1 MEDKVIE
8 RKFEDG
14 ALEDVNRAL
23 FRAADITQTA
33 DELTDEKAKIKLLEG
48 VNIILAD
55 CIEALK
61 ERMKKGVLVDN
72 EPIDG
77 VMDYDD

>member
-1 MEDKVIE
+1 MEEKIIE

-33 DELTDEKAKIKLLEG
+33 DELTDEKAKNKLLEG

-61 ERMKKGVLVDN
+61 ERMQTGVLMEN
-72 EPIDG
+72 EPVSG
-77 VMDYDD
+77 TMEYDD